1 MYVCIYVQ
9 YLLIYLSSYLRI
21 EENNA
26 VGNNVSSVRSKNF
39 YLLGDTICLDF
50 SFWLRNC
57 QHHVHSHARFTKNY
71 SRKQIYLRV
80 RRSGSSLNQL
90 YALYPSHIFS
100 FRKFPMSI
108 SPSRAVPLASFPA
121 IVQVWYDCSLPRQS
135 CW

>member
-57 QHHVHSHARFTKNY
+57 
-71 SRKQIYLRV
+71 
-80 RRSGSSLNQL
+80 
-90 YALYPSHIFS
+90 
-100 FRKFPMSI
+100 
-108 SPSRAVPLASFPA
+108 
-121 IVQVWYDCSLPRQS
+121 
-135 CW
+135 